1 MYDLLVP
8 SLTPNGGDK
17 HAVLNGSL
25 TARQVSPHA
34 AGSLPPLPPPADS
47 SLTWCPREHD
57 RKHVN
62 SYGSSI
68 KHWKCTE
75 TIGHG
80 VFLHRNREKK
90 ETLAVFSTRLKAAR
104 TAMRKRCAPE
114 PVPGRWIF
122 WVNGKERRVTCLVT
136 PKSTVLVLASTSI
149 LGNLTLLIGTRETGC
164 TFRLAADLLGD
175 LGAGFSLRVFSY
187 LSCLQGEESI
197 SLGMT
202 EGCQAGQDFGIFGA
216 GLQAPVQRVHHKTL
230 LLTSQFRLRQA
241 GTFQ

>member
-1 MYDLLVP
+1 MATWQHGRYHYTLRE
-8 SLTPNGGDK
+8 
-17 HAVLNGSL
+17 AF
-25 TARQVSPHA
+25 
-34 AGSLPPLPPPADS
+34 LPCLQCRS
-47 SLTWCPREHD
+47 SLTWCSCEHD

-75 TIGHG
+75 TIGHR

-90 ETLAVFSTRLKAAR
+90 ETLAVFSTRLKSAW
-104 TAMRKRCAPE
+104 TVMRKRCAPE
-114 PVPGRWIF
+114 SVPGRWIF
-122 WVNGKERRVTCLVT
+122 WADSKERRVTCLVT
-136 PKSTVLVLASTSI
+136 PKPTMLVLASTSI

-175 LGAGFSLRVFSY
+175 PGAGFFLRVFSY
-187 LSCLQGEESI
+187 LSYLQDEESL

-216 GLQAPVQRVHHKTL
+216 GLQASVQRVHHKTL
-230 LLTSQFRLRQA
+230 FLTSRFRLRQA
-241 GTFQ
+241 GTFH